1 MSEAAISQP
10 YWQPEFERLLE
21 EMKTYTGGGVVY
33 MVVTIPRVPAP
44 EEAEAA
50 DDGRWPV
57 RLQLAELPAEHRAMI
72 DFLIERI
79 VSE

>member
-1 MSEAAISQP
+1 MSEAAVSEP
-10 YWQPEFERLLE
+10 HWQPEFERLLR
-21 EMKTYTGGGVVY
+21 EMRTYAGGGVVY

-50 DDGRWPV
+50 DAGRWPV

-79 VSE
+79 VPQ